1 MLISLVVTLRWSSVK
16 CSAWLD
22 STGWSCPGPWWLV
35 TCYSLLVTRYSL
47 LVTRP
52 VSCPEKSVT
61 TLREG
66 KNCSQTGWLE
76 PWPAWERW
84 GEVRW
89 CTGARPCTPTWSGS
103 TWIRMRTK

>member
-35 TCYSLLVTRYSL
+35 TRYSL

-61 TLREG
+61 TCIHSR
-66 KNCSQTGWLE
+66 
-76 PWPAWERW
+76 
-84 GEVRW
+84 
-89 CTGARPCTPTWSGS
+89 
-103 TWIRMRTK
+103 

>member
-47 LVTRP
+47 LVTRYSSGV
-52 VSCPEKSVT
+52 VSGKIGYHLY
-61 TLREG
+61 TLPLLVDIQHR
-66 KNCSQTGWLE
+66 
-76 PWPAWERW
+76 
-84 GEVRW
+84 
-89 CTGARPCTPTWSGS
+89 
-103 TWIRMRTK
+103 

>member
-35 TCYSLLVTRYSL
+35 TCYSLLVTCYSLLVTRYSL

-61 TLREG
+61 TCIHYRY
-66 KNCSQTGWLE
+66 
-76 PWPAWERW
+76 
-84 GEVRW
+84 
-89 CTGARPCTPTWSGS
+89 
-103 TWIRMRTK
+103 

>member
-47 LVTRP
+47 LVTRYSLLVRCRVRKTRKSLPP
-52 VSCPEKSVT
+52 VYITV
-61 TLREG
+61 
-66 KNCSQTGWLE
+66 N
-76 PWPAWERW
+76 
-84 GEVRW
+84 
-89 CTGARPCTPTWSGS
+89 
-103 TWIRMRTK
+103 